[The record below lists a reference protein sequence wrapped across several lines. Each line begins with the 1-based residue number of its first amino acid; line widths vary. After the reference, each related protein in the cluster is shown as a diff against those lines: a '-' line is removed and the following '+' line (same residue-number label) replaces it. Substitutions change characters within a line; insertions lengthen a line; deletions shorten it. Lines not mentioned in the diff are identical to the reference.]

1 MRTAKGRNNRSTGA
15 ELCSGRLLLARGAFS
30 RARIP
35 WSIFP
40 SSIPLRLKRSL
51 TFKWF
56 NPVLIEIYCKLGNR
70 LILIQ
75 KASPISAIPRAR
87 GNVLILQKPHS
98 SSSLWPRQR
107 DHSSSYSSFSCPD
120 YTKSSLSCF
129 HISSR
134 NQLSYIPPSIC
145 QLQGLQGLI
154 LNNNRLVSLPEE
166 IGRMA
171 SLSELDASCNEITHL
186 PVQIGDLAALKSLNL
201 RRNHLQ
207 EVPVGE

>member
-1 MRTAKGRNNRSTGA
+1 MQQHVRQIKDMNRYVDKLREPNRPTANDDLT
-15 ELCSGRLLLARGAFS
+15 CS
-30 RARIP
+30 P
-35 WSIFP
+35 
-40 SSIPLRLKRSL
+40 
-51 TFKWF
+51 
-56 NPVLIEIYCKLGNR
+56 
-70 LILIQ
+70 
-75 KASPISAIPRAR
+75 
-87 GNVLILQKPHS
+87 
-98 SSSLWPRQR
+98 
-107 DHSSSYSSFSCPD
+107 
-120 YTKSSLSCF
+120 
-129 HISSR
+129 ISSR

-171 SLSELDASCNEITHL
+171 SLKELDASCNEITHL

>member
-1 MRTAKGRNNRSTGA
+1 M
-15 ELCSGRLLLARGAFS
+15 
-30 RARIP
+30 
-35 WSIFP
+35 
-40 SSIPLRLKRSL
+40 
-51 TFKWF
+51 
-56 NPVLIEIYCKLGNR
+56 LGNAQVGAR
-70 LILIQ
+70 VREFGIRYSAHFFLTTLKYPCQ
-75 KASPISAIPRAR
+75 LACSP
-87 GNVLILQKPHS
+87 
-98 SSSLWPRQR
+98 
-107 DHSSSYSSFSCPD
+107 
-120 YTKSSLSCF
+120 T
-129 HISSR
+129 SSR